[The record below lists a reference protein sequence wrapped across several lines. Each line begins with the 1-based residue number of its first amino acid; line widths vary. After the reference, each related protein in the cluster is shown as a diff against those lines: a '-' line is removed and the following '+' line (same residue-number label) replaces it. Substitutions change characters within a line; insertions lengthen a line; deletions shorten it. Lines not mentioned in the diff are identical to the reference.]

1 MKLEI
6 TFLGTPSLSSR
17 GIITFKVI
25 SRNEYSPIC
34 DVDKNNISWSIMEN
48 SEIGTIVGII
58 TCRDKDQDEINRR
71 ISVYPQWFSKE
82 NNTNNKQSI
91 PFEIITKTTNLSE
104 VIIDTILS
112 KVFIINIFSQQY
124 L

>member
-1 MKLEI
+1 
-6 TFLGTPSLSSR
+6 
-17 GIITFKVI
+17 VI

-91 PFEIITKTTNLSE
+91 PFEIITKKTNLSE

-112 KVFIINIFSQQY
+112 KIFIINIFSQQY